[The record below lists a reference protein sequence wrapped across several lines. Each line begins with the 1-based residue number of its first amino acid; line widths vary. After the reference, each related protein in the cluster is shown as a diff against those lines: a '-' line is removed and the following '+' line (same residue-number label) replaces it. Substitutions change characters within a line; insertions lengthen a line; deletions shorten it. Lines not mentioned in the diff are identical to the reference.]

1 MPQTTSRGY
10 PYPLYTDPQNPP
22 GDLQAL
28 ATAVNNDVG
37 VLDAARLAALDE
49 PTCRLT
55 AQSAPISVPGST
67 TTTLTWQ
74 SAPYDNAGMWNPATP
89 TFLTFTVTGIY
100 LLSTRLEVAVSGT
113 ATEVGT
119 YTQMVTSGAFG
130 PTPVAQSLRMSQT
143 GPTRPDLS
151 AIYYVAAAGETL
163 SVSFFHDHTT
173 AKSVGARN
181 LTATRISIIGGL
193 P

>member
-1 MPQTTSRGY
+1 MPQNTSRGY

-28 ATAVNNDVG
+28 ATAVNNDVA

-49 PTCRLT
+49 PTVRVGSST
-55 AQSAPISVPGST
+55 AQSVNGST
-67 TTTLTWQ
+67 VTPLTW
-74 SAPYDNAGMWNPATP
+74 SAASYDNAGMWSAATP
-89 TFLTFTVTGIY
+89 TVITFTVTGIY

-143 GPTRPDLS
+143 AATRPDLY
-151 AIYYVAAAGETL
+151 AIYYVAAVGETL
-163 SVSFFHDHTT
+163 GVSFFHDHTA

>member
-1 MPQTTSRGY
+1 MPQNTSRGY

-22 GDLQAL
+22 ADLQAL
-28 ATAVNNDVG
+28 ATAVNNDVA

-49 PTCRLT
+49 PTVRVGSST
-55 AQSAPISVPGST
+55 AQSVNGST
-67 TTTLTWQ
+67 VTPLTW
-74 SAPYDNAGMWNPATP
+74 SAASYDNAGMWNAATP
-89 TFLTFTVTGIY
+89 TVITFTATGIY

-143 GPTRPDLS
+143 GPTRPDLY
-151 AIYYVAAAGETL
+151 AIYYVAAVGETL
-163 SVSFFHDHTT
+163 GVSFFHDHTT

-181 LTATRISIIGGL
+181 LTATRISIVGGL

>member
-1 MPQTTSRGY
+1 MPQNTSRGY
-10 PYPLYTDPQNPP
+10 PYPLYTDPQNLL
-22 GDLQAL
+22 GDIQAL
-28 ATAVNNDVG
+28 ATAINDDVA

-49 PTCRLT
+49 PTVRVGSST
-55 AQSAPISVPGST
+55 NQSIPGST
-67 TTTLTWQ
+67 VTPLTW
-74 SAPYDNAGMWNPATP
+74 SAASYDNTGMWSASTP
-89 TFLTFTVTGIY
+89 TVITFTVTGIY

-119 YTQMVTSGAFG
+119 YTQMVTTGTFG

-143 GPTRPDLS
+143 GPTRPDLY
-151 AIYYVAAAGETL
+151 AIYYVAAVGETL
-163 SVSFFHDHTT
+163 GVSFFHDHTT
-173 AKSVGARN
+173 AKTVGARN

>member
-1 MPQTTSRGY
+1 MPQNTSRGY
-10 PYPLYTDPQNPP
+10 PYPLYTEPQNPP

-28 ATAVNNDVG
+28 ATAVNTDVA

-49 PTCRLT
+49 PTVRVGSST
-55 AQSAPISVPGST
+55 TQNVNGST
-67 TTTLTWQ
+67 VTPLTW
-74 SAPYDNAGMWNPATP
+74 SAASYDNAGMWSSGSP
-89 TFLTFTVTGIY
+89 TVITFTVTGIY
-100 LLSTRLEVAVSGT
+100 LLSARLEVAVSGT

-143 GPTRPDLS
+143 APTRPDLY
-151 AIYYVAAAGETL
+151 AIYYVAAVGETL
-163 SVSFFHDHTT
+163 GVSFFHDHTT